1 MAKKY
6 YSSMESGKKYSSGIV
21 SEDRSKI
28 SNLPQ
33 EVIYRDVSSNPKADD
48 YSMFDKSLSEIDMQ
62 MSKDMSKKKSGSGE
76 HERY

>member
-1 MAKKY
+1 MK
-6 YSSMESGKKYSSGIV
+6 SGKKYSSGII
-21 SEDRSKI
+21 SEDKSKI

-33 EVIYRDVSSNPKADD
+33 EVIYRDVSNNSPSED
-48 YSMFDKSLSEIDMQ
+48 YSMFNKSLSEIDMQ